1 MLKVTTMA
9 GEAPFTAC
17 TLWMMFRVNIV
28 VATIDIAALPG
39 KSNFVIG
46 MRGDVLSDVTLPHL
60 FTHVALRLWQFQRA
74 TFGPQINQ

>member
-46 MRGDVLSDVTLPHL
+46 MRGDVLSDVTLPIFSPMWRYGCGSSSAPHS
-60 FTHVALRLWQFQRA
+60 APR
-74 TFGPQINQ
+74 